1 MAASAL
7 FILDLKGSIILFRDY
22 RGDVPIK
29 FAERFITK
37 LNELEE
43 AGKVINFCIFAF
55 ISQHPSLMP
64 CAPSNEQSPIVD
76 TGRPT
81 LQARK

>member
-1 MAASAL
+1 MTETDAVMAASAL
-7 FILDLKGSIILFRDY
+7 FILDLKGSIILYRDY

-43 AGKVINFCIFAF
+43 AGKVINSRIFAF
-55 ISQHPSLMP
+55 SSQHPPLMA
-64 CAPSNEQSPIVD
+64 CISSTE
-76 TGRPT
+76 
-81 LQARK
+81 LF

>member
-7 FILDLKGSIILFRDY
+7 FILDLKGSIILYRDY

-29 FAERFITK
+29 FAERFIAK

-43 AGKVINFCIFAF
+43 AGKVIT
-55 ISQHPSLMP
+55 
-64 CAPSNEQSPIVD
+64 NEACCLVCD
-76 TGRPT
+76 T
-81 LQARK
+81 LA

>member
-1 MAASAL
+1 MTEAGLAMAASAL
-7 FILDLKGSIILFRDY
+7 FILDLKGSIILYRDY

-43 AGKVINFCIFAF
+43 AGKVITPALFM
-55 ISQHPSLMP
+55 SL
-64 CAPSNEQSPIVD
+64 
-76 TGRPT
+76 
-81 LQARK
+81 